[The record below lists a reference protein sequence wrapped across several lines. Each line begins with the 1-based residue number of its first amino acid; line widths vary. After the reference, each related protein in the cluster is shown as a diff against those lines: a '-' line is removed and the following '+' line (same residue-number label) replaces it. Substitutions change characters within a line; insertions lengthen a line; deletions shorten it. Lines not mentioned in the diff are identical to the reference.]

1 MSEHLTDSQLHDLC
15 DEALPKS
22 VIQAMRQHLDGCAN
36 CRDRVVRL
44 EALLAAA
51 ATAPTE
57 IPPLEDLWP
66 SLRGRIESGKMA
78 AIIGEPSGPTPTR
91 PWWTTTGAALTTA
104 ALLVLV
110 TATVTAVL
118 VAPEPQAADPGAESG
133 LLVAP
138 ANAPAELSMLI
149 TNYEGLTNRLAR
161 EFARIR
167 QRLPPDAVATVEV
180 NLQVID
186 AALAEIQGVIAQE
199 PHNAA
204 LLELLATIYRQ
215 KVSVL
220 EHATES
226 IS

>member
-22 VIQAMRQHLDGCAN
+22 VSQAMRQHLDGCAN

>member
-57 IPPLEDLWP
+57 IPPPEDLWP